1 MEATHHLKRTS
12 DVEEAPTKST
22 TLKLEHK
29 IIVDWVSEGSS
40 VLDLGCG
47 DGELLSILVKEKN
60 VFAQGT
66 EIDEQAIY
74 KCVAKGLSVY
84 HEDIDAGLSEHPDGN
99 FDFVIFSET
108 LQQTKRPDYVVSE
121 ALRVGKNLIVSFPN
135 FGRYSVR
142 FQILF
147 TGKVPVTPALP
158 YEWFDTPNLHF
169 LSISNFDD
177 YCKMR
182 KITIKDSA
190 FVTAGKQISFLP
202 NFRAETGIFL
212 LSK

>member
-1 MEATHHLKRTS
+1 M
-12 DVEEAPTKST
+12 
-22 TLKLEHK
+22 KLEHR
-29 IIVDWVSEGSS
+29 IIVDWVNEGAS

-47 DGELLSILVKEKN
+47 DGTLLSILVAEKS
-60 VFAQGT
+60 VSAQGI

-84 HEDIDAGLSEHPDGN
+84 HEDIDGGLSDHPDDSY
-99 FDFVIFSET
+99 DFVILSES
-108 LQQTKRPDYVVSE
+108 LQQAKRPDFILRE

-135 FGRYSVR
+135 FGRYTVR

-147 TGKVPVTPALP
+147 SGKVPVTPALP
-158 YEWFDTPNLHF
+158 YEWYDTPNLHF
-169 LSISNFDD
+169 LSISNFFD
-177 YCKMR
+177 YCRIR
-182 KITIKDSA
+182 KIIIKNSAYVTKERRITI
-190 FVTAGKQISFLP
+190 LP